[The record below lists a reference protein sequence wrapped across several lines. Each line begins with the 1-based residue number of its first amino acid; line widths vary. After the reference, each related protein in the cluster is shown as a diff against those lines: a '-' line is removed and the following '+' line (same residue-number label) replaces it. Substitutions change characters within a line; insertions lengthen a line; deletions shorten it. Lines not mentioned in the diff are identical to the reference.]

1 MTNRDNNGPN
11 ADLGGAIDRAVHE
24 LHAQYAPLDSGR
36 VADYIPEL
44 AKADPN
50 AFGIAF
56 ATTAGDV
63 YDAGDSQRPFTMQS
77 ISKPFVYG
85 AALERHGRTRVLAHV
100 GVEPTGDAFNA
111 IIKMDAANRPH
122 NPCVNAGAIATTG
135 LIDTGDP
142 SQSLNDML
150 AMFSSYLGETARVDM
165 AVFTSER
172 STGHRNRAIA
182 HLLHNFGM
190 IDANVEQIL
199 DLYFQQCSILVTT
212 RSLAIMAATLA
223 NGGVNPVT
231 YERAIDPAYLRD
243 VLTVMYTC
251 GMYDY
256 AGEWA
261 YTVGL
266 PAKSGISGGTIAV
279 VPGVGGFAVY
289 SPRLD
294 DRGHSIR
301 GIKVCEDLSARFG
314 MHMFDACLTSERDEG
329 QPMFVPREKPASDFI
344 DPVSTDG
351 ATHYEPDRGR
361 APDPGPDTSEN

>member
-1 MTNRDNNGPN
+1 MTNQHNNAHP
-11 ADLGGAIDRAVHE
+11 ADLGDAVDRAVHE
-24 LHAQYAPLDSGR
+24 LHAQYAPLDTGR

-44 AKADPN
+44 AKADPD

-56 ATTAGDV
+56 ATTTGEVYAAGD
-63 YDAGDSQRPFTMQS
+63 AQRPFTMQS
-77 ISKPFVYG
+77 VSKPFVYG
-85 AALERHGRTRVLAHV
+85 AALQRHGRSRVLAHV

-142 SQSLNDML
+142 TESLNEML
-150 AMFSSYLGETARVDM
+150 VMFARYMGEPARVDM
-165 AVFTSER
+165 AVYTSER

-199 DLYFQQCSILVTT
+199 DLYFQQCSIIVTT
-212 RSLAIMAATLA
+212 HSLAIMAATLA
-223 NGGVNPVT
+223 NAGVNPVT
-231 YERAIDPAYLRD
+231 NERAIDTAYLRD
-243 VLTVMYTC
+243 ILTVMYTC

-294 DRGHSIR
+294 DRGHSVR
-301 GIKVCEDLSARFG
+301 GIRVCEDLSSRFG
-314 MHMFDACLTSERDEG
+314 MHMFDACLTSERNEA
-329 QPMFVPREKPASDFI
+329 QPMFEPREKPASDFL
-344 DPVSTDG
+344 DPATTDG
-351 ATHYEPDRGR
+351 VTQYEPDRGR
-361 APDPGPDTSEN
+361 APEPGPDASQD

>member
-1 MTNRDNNGPN
+1 MSDTTNNGHP
-11 ADLGGAIDRAVHE
+11 ADLGAAIDRAVNE
-24 LHAQYAPLDSGR
+24 LHAKYESLDDGR
-36 VADYIPEL
+36 LADYIPEL
-44 AKADPN
+44 AKADPD
-50 AFGIAF
+50 AFAIAF
-56 ATTAGDV
+56 ATTTGEV
-63 YDAGDSQRPFTMQS
+63 YEAGDSRTAFTMQS

-142 SQSLNDML
+142 AQSLNDIL
-150 AMFSSYLGETARVDM
+150 AMFSRYLAEPARVDM

-199 DLYFQQCSILVTT
+199 DLYFQQCSINVTT
-212 RSLAIMAATLA
+212 RALAITAATLA
-223 NGGVNPVT
+223 NGGVNPIT
-231 YERAIDPAYLRD
+231 NQRAVDAQYHRD
-243 VLTVMYTC
+243 NHTVNYTS
-251 GMYDY
+251 GKYDY

-266 PAKSGISGGTIAV
+266 PAKSGISGGTLAV

-294 DRGHSIR
+294 DRGHSVR
-301 GIKVCEDLSARFG
+301 GIKVCEDLSCQFG
-314 MHMFDACLTSERDEG
+314 MHMFDACLSADARLSRS
-329 QPMFVPREKPASDFI
+329 MFVRREEPETDLI
-344 DPVSTDG
+344 DPVTTDG
-351 ATHYEPDRGR
+351 ATQYEPDRGR
-361 APDPGPDTSEN
+361 APEPGPESADD